1 MKKLKVSKKAIKTT
15 LLLTLGLAT
24 ISNTTLAYENENGSE
39 LYGYKEVSH
48 IDKTNLVCKNKKKY
62 GLKDCTNLSI
72 YLFKAE
78 TNHILQDLTYYNSF
92 EVSKKKLV
100 KGAYYEV
107 VYSHD
112 IPVKSYLIKPTTQKQ
127 REILNIMY
135 DSIKSQQ
142 KENNYNLAK
151 EYKRYKNNMKDS
163 KYSYYS
169 VYY

>member
-1 MKKLKVSKKAIKTT
+1 MKKLRVSKKVIASGII
-15 LLLTLGLAT
+15 LSLGLTT
-24 ISNTTLAYENENGSE
+24 ISNNSLACENENGSDQ
-39 LYGYKEVSH
+39 YGYKEVSH
-48 IDKTNLVCKNKKKY
+48 IDKTKLICKNKKKY
-62 GLKDCTNLSI
+62 GLKDCTSLSV
-72 YLFKAE
+72 YLFKAK

-92 EVSKKKLV
+92 EVSKKKLI

-112 IPVKSYLIKPTTQKQ
+112 IPVKSFLIKPKTQKQ

-142 KENNYNLAK
+142 QENKYDLAK
-151 EYKRYKNNMKDS
+151 EYKEYKKSFKNS

-169 VYY
+169 IYY